1 MYLMDNNLKTKF
13 REELNKLVGNA
24 KTLGDKMDNFMTA
37 MVNDTFDEDFSNDNN
52 TFIEQM
58 VKIYLSELSMRT
70 SKELD
75 VTHFR
80 GILQRIEKNKI
91 LIDVGS
97 LTPVEVIM
105 PDGVEEK
112 IKHTLGKQVLV
123 ITKVTDPKYHLL
135 QLVGVENTE
144 PKQPGNLVV

>member
-1 MYLMDNNLKTKF
+1 MENNLKTQF
-13 REELNKLVGNA
+13 REELNKLVNNA
-24 KTLGDKMDNFMTA
+24 TSLGDKKNKLMAA

-58 VKIYLSELSMRT
+58 IKIYLSELSMRT

-105 PDGVEEK
+105 PDSIEEK
-112 IKHTLGKQVLV
+112 IKHTLGKRVIA

-135 QLVGVENTE
+135 QLVGVENNE